1 METSVRASQVRKKQ
15 MLWIIGSGGILLLI
29 AIGMA
34 TFLTGNEKKPT
45 QIGGKD
51 PKTISLVTGG
61 GAYSDREAWRV
72 QLSSEMELMK
82 KKLEA
87 MGSEQEALLQREKAQ
102 RDSPNAPPSP
112 PSTADT
118 IPRPPE
124 VKAGTELFAPPSP
137 PKKSAKSSQSLE
149 LPGALPSFDPPS
161 GAISGAE
168 KATTK
173 GIGSITFDDP
183 KGGGKALDGSGG
195 EQERKQVGSYIPAGS
210 FVRVAVLN
218 GLDAPTGGQAQSNPT
233 PVLLRVVDPA
243 TLPNGYGADLKDCIV
258 TANGVG
264 DVSAER
270 AYIRVDR
277 LSCIDQNGGA
287 IDIAIKGYVAGE
299 DGKAGMRGRLVT
311 KTGQIL
317 SNALL
322 AGIGSGIGEAFKN
335 SAQTVTTTPL
345 GGVTTV
351 TNSGDELKAGIGSG
365 VGKAFETLS
374 KYYITLADKTFP
386 IIEVDGG
393 RVADLVISKGFVL
406 EGR

>member
-1 METSVRASQVRKKQ
+1 METGVRANQVRKKQ
-15 MLWIIGSGGILLLI
+15 MLWIVGSGGILLLI

-34 TFLTGNEKKPT
+34 TFLTGNDKKT
-45 QIGGKD
+45 VIQGAKD
-51 PKTISLVTGG
+51 PKTINLVTGG

-82 KKLEA
+82 KNLEKMNA
-87 MGSEQEALLQREKAQ
+87 EQEAMREREKAK
-102 RDSPNAPPSP
+102 RDSPNAPPAP
-112 PSTADT
+112 PGSANA

-124 VKAGTELFAPPSP
+124 VKAGNELFAPPAP
-137 PKKSAKSSQSLE
+137 PTKTASARQSLD
-149 LPGALPSFDPPS
+149 LPGAFPSVEPPS
-161 GAISGAE
+161 GMIAGADRSG
-168 KATTK
+168 KK
-173 GIGSITFDDP
+173 GIGSITFEEP
-183 KGGGKALDGSGG
+183 KGSGKSGDGSGG
-195 EQERKQVGSYIPAGS
+195 EQERKQAGSYIPAGS

-233 PVLLRVVDPA
+233 PVLLRIVDPA

-277 LSCIDQNGGA
+277 LSCIDDRGGA
-287 IDIAIKGYVAGE
+287 IDISIKGYVAGE

-317 SNALL
+317 ANALL

-335 SAQTVTTTPL
+335 SSQTVTQNPL
-345 GGVTTV
+345 GGLTTV
-351 TNSGDELKAGIGSG
+351 TNSGDELKAGVGTG
-365 VGKAFETLS
+365 VGKAFDTLS